1 MVWLTLCV
9 WVCGGGGHAAKLRN
23 SRDLSYEIYKHKFVT
38 THQDGDF
45 LDSLEPVPPAGMKQS
60 NIII

>member
-1 MVWLTLCV
+1 VC
-9 WVCGGGGHAAKLRN
+9 VCGGGGHAAKLRN

-38 THQDGDF
+38 THQDSDF